1 MLCKISCIVFSCTH
15 PGHVPEA
22 VIGHGVG
29 LALLSAYSGDISLS
43 GHGGQPAGIVGIF
56 QRHRVGDGC
65 ALDPAVQA
73 SVHVGP
79 GHVFGVRH
87 RGGLACQLAH
97 GRAVP
102 VACGLFPGV
111 RLGGDPVP
119 CAVIA
124 RGGCDPQIRS
134 RPRQHG
140 PRGVAP
146 ASRKSAVSV
155 WGKLRS
161 FAGPRGG
168 VAWSPLKDSPSV
180 NAAAFDNNTAASNE

>member
-1 MLCKISCIVFSCTH
+1 MSCKISCIVFSCTH

-43 GHGGQPAGIVGIF
+43 GHGGQPAGVVGIF

-87 RGGLACQLAH
+87 RGGLVCQLAH

-102 VACGLFPGV
+102 VACGLAPGV
-111 RLGGDPVP
+111 RLGGDILPRT
-119 CAVIA
+119 VI
-124 RGGCDPQIRS
+124 GGGGGDLLAGI
-134 RPRQHG
+134 RPRQ
-140 PRGVAP
+140 R
-146 ASRKSAVSV
+146 SA
-155 WGKLRS
+155 
-161 FAGPRGG
+161 GG
-168 VAWSPLKDSPSV
+168 VARHGVRAQFP
-180 NAAAFDNNTAASNE
+180 